1 MQNTEKGTQTHKNT
15 IEKINAVCKQYNKT
29 LLDENAT
36 LDLQRLKYEELTT
49 AIQQTT
55 AEKIKAKYTEQAMQE
70 LVQSQTDALDKL
82 KENAEDAT
90 YKEIQEVM
98 ETTPEGVT
106 VMMNKVVDVASSSI
120 RGASG
125 AVWDAVESMAVESA
139 NQLKGLTGQ
148 AYTDAFNNSL
158 NSIVSQVKQSTSATD
173 KEMDAFKSNIKTY
186 LESIVQSAKKGG

>member
-1 MQNTEKGTQTHKNT
+1 MNLLFAVLQNTEKGTQTHKNT

-125 AVWDAVESMAVESA
+125 ALWDAVESMAVESA

-158 NSIVSQVKQSTSATD
+158 DSIVSAVQRYTEATG
-173 KEMDAFKSNIKTY
+173 KEMDAFKEI
-186 LESIVQSAKKGG
+186 

>member
-1 MQNTEKGTQTHKNT
+1 
-15 IEKINAVCKQYNKT
+15 
-29 LLDENAT
+29 
-36 LDLQRLKYEELTT
+36 
-49 AIQQTT
+49 
-55 AEKIKAKYTEQAMQE
+55 MQE

-82 KENAEDAT
+82 KESAEDAT

-106 VMMNKVVDVASSSI
+106 VMMNKVIDVASSSI

-158 NSIVSQVKQSTSATD
+158 IAL
-173 KEMDAFKSNIKTY
+173 FLPYKSPPG
-186 LESIVQSAKKGG
+186 LQAKKWMLSRRI